1 MDENWLHDI
10 DGIFR
15 DSLQSHLDEPSQA
28 VWDKIENQLDRE
40 DILFYKS
47 RSRLLRRICA
57 CLLVIIFAFG
67 SHVLLHYKYG
77 EPVKSL
83 GIYKGGKRVAFSPTK
98 SGTSPSID
106 RTNVVL
112 PPDADGGVRSKDGLI
127 NPGVEGI
134 SIDEDPAFYHK
145 YTFGAEDFLSG
156 KSVQTQE
163 VAYRKDGFLSIS
175 PVINLQQPK
184 SEISS
189 FGLGKIGLH
198 ADQMNDL
205 KKITSLENLP
215 FLTRFSVTAYFSKEF
230 AGYNLSDNND
240 STGANGK
247 EIEKKER
254 NVFSASVGIF
264 VSYKLK
270 KRWIIESGLS
280 YSWSS
285 SILDPSESF
294 AVKDNNGNIQ
304 FKVNTITGYGYLP
317 SSSSAVPNVGDSV
330 LTDKVYSNLHYLTVP
345 LMVAYGLNLKKF
357 TLRAG
362 GGITFNFLTDAT
374 VETKIKG
381 PFYDQHE
388 SVVTMKGLKKINYG
402 IILKAELQYNMNSKW
417 GVSLMPYFKNAL
429 SPINIR
435 SALSTYPYNF
445 GIALGINHRF

>member
-1 MDENWLHDI
+1 MDENWPNDI

-15 DSLQSHLDEPSQA
+15 DSLESHLDEPSKA

-47 RSRLLRRICA
+47 KRRLLRRISA
-57 CLLVIIFAFG
+57 CLLVIIFALG
-67 SHVLLHYKYG
+67 SRVLFHYRYG
-77 EPVKSL
+77 EPVKSI
-83 GIYKGGKRVAFSPTK
+83 GIHKGGEGVTVSARKTGNKPR
-98 SGTSPSID
+98 ID
-106 RTNVVL
+106 RTDAVL
-112 PPDADGGVRSKDGLI
+112 HPLADAGLLSKDGFI
-127 NPGVEGI
+127 KPGLEAI
-134 SIDEDPAFYHK
+134 LIDENPSFYK
-145 YTFGAEDFLSG
+145 KFTVRAEDFLSG
-156 KSVQTQE
+156 QSVQSQS
-163 VAYRKDGFLSIS
+163 VAYRRDGFLSVS

-184 SEISS
+184 PEISS
-189 FGLGKIGLH
+189 FDIAKIGIH
-198 ADQMNDL
+198 GDQMNDL
-205 KKITSLENLP
+205 KKITTIENLP
-215 FLTRFSVTAYFSKEF
+215 FLTRFSVKAYFSKEF

-317 SSSSAVPNVGDSV
+317 SSTTAVPNVGDSV

-345 LMVAYGLNLKKF
+345 LMAAYGINMRKF
-357 TLRAG
+357 TLSAG
-362 GGITFNFLTDAT
+362 GGVTFNFLTDAT

-381 PFYDQHE
+381 SFYDQHE
-388 SVVTMKGLKKINYG
+388 SVVTMYGLKKINYG
-402 IILKAELQYNMNSKW
+402 ILLKAELQYNVNSKW

-445 GIALGINHRF
+445 GIALGISHRF

>member
-1 MDENWLHDI
+1 MDEDRPNDI

-15 DSLQSHLDEPSQA
+15 DSLQSHLDEPSKA
-28 VWDKIENQLDRE
+28 VWDRIENQLDRE

-47 RSRLLRRICA
+47 KRRLLRRISA
-57 CLLVIIFAFG
+57 CLLVIIFALG
-67 SHVLLHYKYG
+67 SRDLFHYRYG
-77 EPVKSL
+77 EPVKTI
-83 GIYKGGKRVAFSPTK
+83 GIHKGGEGVTVSARKTGNKPRK
-98 SGTSPSID
+98 D
-106 RTNVVL
+106 RTDAVL
-112 PPDADGGVRSKDGLI
+112 PTLADAGLLSKDGFI
-127 NPGVEGI
+127 NENP
-134 SIDEDPAFYHK
+134 SFYK
-145 YTFGAEDFLSG
+145 KNTVGAEDFLSG
-156 KSVQTQE
+156 QSVQSRE
-163 VAYRKDGFLSIS
+163 LAYRKDGFLSVS
-175 PVINLQQPK
+175 PVIHLEQPK
-184 SEISS
+184 PEISS
-189 FGLGKIGLH
+189 FDIGKIAVH
-198 ADQMNDL
+198 ADLMNDS
-205 KKITSLENLP
+205 KKITTLENLP
-215 FLTRFSVTAYFSKEF
+215 FLARFSVSAYFSKEF

-247 EIEKKER
+247 EIEKRER

-330 LTDKVYSNLHYLTVP
+330 LTDKVYSNLHYLTLP
-345 LMVAYGLNLKKF
+345 LMAAYGINMKRF
-357 TLRAG
+357 TLLAG
-362 GGITFNFLTDAT
+362 GGVTFNFLTDAT

-381 PFYDQHE
+381 PSYDPHE
-388 SVVTMKGLKKINYG
+388 SVVTMYGLKKINYG
-402 IILKAELQYNMNSKW
+402 ILLKAELQYNLNSKW

-445 GIALGINHRF
+445 GIALGISHRF

>member
-1 MDENWLHDI
+1 MDENRPNDI
-10 DGIFR
+10 DGIFK
-15 DSLQSHLDEPSQA
+15 DSLQSHLDEPSKA

-47 RSRLLRRICA
+47 RLRLLRRISA
-57 CLLVIIFAFG
+57 CLLVIIFALG
-67 SHVLLHYKYG
+67 SRVLFHYRYG
-77 EPVKSL
+77 EPVKTI
-83 GIYKGGKRVAFSPTK
+83 GIHKGGEGVTVSARKTGNKPRKDRTDAVSPTL
-98 SGTSPSID
+98 SGAG
-106 RTNVVL
+106 L
-112 PPDADGGVRSKDGLI
+112 LSKDGFIKPGLEAI
-127 NPGVEGI
+127 STDENP
-134 SIDEDPAFYHK
+134 SFYKK
-145 YTFGAEDFLSG
+145 YTVGAEDFLSG
-156 KSVQTQE
+156 QSVQSQA
-163 VAYRKDGFLSIS
+163 VAYHRDGFLSVS
-175 PVINLQQPK
+175 PAIHLEQPK
-184 SEISS
+184 PEISS
-189 FGLGKIGLH
+189 FDIAKI
-198 ADQMNDL
+198 AVQA
-205 KKITSLENLP
+205 

-294 AVKDNNGNIQ
+294 AVKDNNGHIQ

-317 SSSSAVPNVGDSV
+317 SSSTAVPNVGDSV
-330 LTDKVYSNLHYLTVP
+330 LTDKVYNNLHYLTVP
-345 LMVAYGLNLKKF
+345 LMAAYVINLKRF
-357 TLRAG
+357 TLLAG
-362 GGITFNFLTDAT
+362 GGVTFNFLTDAT

-381 PFYDQHE
+381 PSYDQHE
-388 SVVTMKGLKKINYG
+388 SVVTMYGLKKINYG
-402 IILKAELQYNMNSKW
+402 ILLKAELQYNVNAKW

-445 GIALGINHRF
+445 GIALGISHRF